1 MNKKKIII
9 IISIFIVWVLAL
21 LLAYI
26 IGSKNKVSETP
37 KQENKTNNTNL
48 KGISAYDTFDGNS
61 LNIRIINVN
70 EDNYYLQIEGLK
82 DKQVEDKINKE
93 LLSIYTDLTKQ
104 VSKNKYSSI
113 QMNVTSNINDIL
125 SITCD
130 VLTDDDSGIY
140 KSYNV
145 SLINGEEIFFD
156 DLFNDKTIINSMITN
171 GLYSQMSLT
180 NGMVCAIDDCDS
192 DIENSTIEDTIY
204 SLLKNI
210 DYHDIEFNIYSTHI
224 YFQIGEYYG
233 YAFISDYGKYID
245 YPYKYKSSNYLYT
258 KDFAVK
264 NVNYNISNSSLI
276 YFNRKYLNDNIF
288 VDVAG
293 FGTSYVNEEDAYTI
307 NNIYKIDDVVKM
319 YATNKDKNKMNY
331 YNISVEL
338 ETNDDY
344 NLYGTYYTWQECTT
358 TPDYFKNNVYKMI
371 YNDEELAES
380 NSNYLVLEEDK
391 NVKCVDK
398 EIKELDYVYNN
409 DNKKIEYLSD
419 LFKPGYDYLSVV
431 KKYLETEGI
440 DTSNID
446 EKADF
451 QIDVYSFYY
460 LYNGDTMSIDYNIF
474 DRNGFAM

>member
-125 SITCD
+125 SITCEGYNGGNLVD
-130 VLTDDDSGIY
+130 Y

-156 DLFNDKTIINSMITN
+156 DLFNDKTVINSIITN

-180 NGMVCAIDDCDS
+180 NGMICAVDDCDS
-192 DIENSTIEDTIY
+192 NIQNSTIEDTIY
-204 SLLKNI
+204 TLLRDI
-210 DYHDIEFNIYSTHI
+210 DYHDIEFNIYSSYI
-224 YFQIGEYYG
+224 YFQIDEYYG
-233 YAFISDYGKYID
+233 YVYINDYGKYID

-264 NVNYNISNSSLI
+264 NANYNIGNTSLI

-288 VDVAG
+288 IDAAASGV
-293 FGTSYVNEEDAYTI
+293 SYVSEEDAYI
-307 NNIYKIDDVVKM
+307 LNNIYKIDDVVKM
-319 YATNKDKNKMNY
+319 YATNKDKKKLNY

-344 NLYGTYYTWQECTT
+344 NLYGTYYFWQECTT

-371 YNDEELAES
+371 YDDAES
-380 NSNYLVLEEDK
+380 DSNYLLLEEDK

-419 LFKPGYDYLSVV
+419 LFKPGYDYLSVI
-431 KKYLETEGI
+431 KKYLETIGI

-446 EKADF
+446 ERADF
-451 QIDVYSFYY
+451 KIDVYSIYY
-460 LYNGDTMSIDYNIF
+460 LYNGDTVAVSYNIF